1 MPNYPQ
7 CPADLFC
14 AKQSRPQPGTGPS
27 PLRFT
32 RPARLCVYPGFKA
45 GFDDLLADQPQ
56 LRSELRR
63 IAYIAETEAVMNTFG
78 NILATRG
85 QRGEARGE
93 RKVLLQFVAKF
104 WGDDE
109 AERFARQLDG
119 ADRSR
124 IPEITDL
131 IQDQAEGRLPRLR
144 QNCRT
149 GSGR

>member
-1 MPNYPQ
+1 
-7 CPADLFC
+7 
-14 AKQSRPQPGTGPS
+14 
-27 PLRFT
+27 
-32 RPARLCVYPGFKA
+32 
-45 GFDDLLADQPQ
+45 
-56 LRSELRR
+56 
-63 IAYIAETEAVMNTFG
+63 MNTFG